1 MSQITLLTSIETEE
15 EGKKPDIDCQLF
27 SVQVIY
33 NKHQWIKKLYGIRIF
48 ITLCLIIIYSA
59 NRKEKIF

>member
-33 NKHQWIKKLYGIRIF
+33 NKHQ
-48 ITLCLIIIYSA
+48 
-59 NRKEKIF
+59 